1 MRGDRQRWD
10 DTSAT
15 GLDEIPPVDGYH
27 FVTGFRP
34 GPGGVLTDEGGV
46 LIGELTL
53 HTEVAPDGRAVLCVA
68 DSGGED
74 WYTVTGGYY
83 QLDDVRRAEDLH
95 IAAVALLSTGG
106 ADART
111 LTLG

>member
-1 MRGDRQRWD
+1 MRGDHQRFD
-10 DTSAT
+10 DTSGT
-15 GLDEIPPVDGYH
+15 GLDEIPPEDGYH

-53 HTEVAPDGRAVLCVA
+53 HTEVAPDGRAVLSVA
-68 DSGGED
+68 DPSGDE
-74 WYTVTGGYY
+74 YTVTGGYY
-83 QLDDVRRAEDLH
+83 QLDDVRCAEDLH
-95 IAAVALLSTGG
+95 SAAVALLSTGG